1 MGAYIKYV
9 ERGGG
14 FLHGPKNLFEIY
26 WWVVKYFAEVK
37 KRFFREVLCLEIRD
51 DPFGRNTKLSEKFL
65 KSFVCTQKM
74 DDPLTL

>member
-9 ERGGG
+9 ERRGGG

-37 KRFFREVLCLEIRD
+37 K
-51 DPFGRNTKLSEKFL
+51 GSSEK
-65 KSFVCTQKM
+65 SCV
-74 DDPLTL
+74 